1 MVMLAAKLLQ
11 SLYMQNTKSQLLKL
25 FIVFGIMLMVGCS
38 SDQAEEITS
47 PQVSLEQKEAME
59 EEAPPTEGL
68 IYSPQKLG
76 QAVFPQTIILDYGLE
91 PVSVSR
97 NLQIVL
103 VGILHD
109 LKPLALIEVNSKGK
123 VVETGD
129 VIGNYKVMNI
139 GKERVELEHL
149 KTQD

>member
-1 MVMLAAKLLQ
+1 MKTLIIFLVLL
-11 SLYMQNTKSQLLKL
+11 L
-25 FIVFGIMLMVGCS
+25 IVTGCS
-38 SDQAEEITS
+38 SDQAEEIAS
-47 PQVSLEQKEAME
+47 PQVSLEQKETME
-59 EEAPPTEGL
+59 EEASPAEGL

-91 PVSVSR
+91 PVSVSK

-123 VVETGD
+123 VLEMGE
-129 VIGNYKVMNI
+129 VIGFYRVIKINRGGVEL
-139 GKERVELEHL
+139 ERVEN
-149 KTQD
+149 